1 MPLLLATGSAIEN
14 PRMTTRTPK
23 DTYAQPEYEEAHLA
37 TFAAP
42 KGYPIES
49 VLPPD
54 VKRETFEQALAEF
67 VDAVGK
73 DYVFIGDA
81 LSHYIDPYDIY
92 IDDSERRRMPSAA
105 VCPSSLEEAKQALK
119 VANKYGIPVWAF
131 SRGKNLGYGGPSAR
145 VNGSVAFDLHRMNRV
160 LEVSDDF
167 SYAVVEPGVSFKEL
181 GDYCSLHGKKV
192 WPSTPS
198 LGWGSVT
205 GNTLDR
211 GTGFGS
217 HSAHHQSIAGLEVL
231 LPDGD
236 VVRTGQFG
244 ITRSPSA
251 FLSKF
256 TFGPSIE
263 GLFLQ
268 SNLGIVTKLSI
279 WLTPQPPAF
288 MECTIGVPAFEDI
301 EPLVDVLGHLRQ
313 TGVIPNLVW
322 VMSLLEQLCMFGRRS
337 DYWQGEGPIP
347 PWKLEEIRKEKG
359 MNYWHGRWGLYGPKR
374 IIQAQFEEIKEIVAK
389 RVPQATLVGNFFEG
403 ENGELLDN
411 KAIPNDNG
419 SLLVG
424 IPSLWSLP
432 LVGWALPRGGG
443 GKAAHGDYAPII
455 PNSGKMVL
463 EWIRACRPH
472 YEAAGV
478 EPMVDFFMHERH
490 VIMVN
495 MFTFNQEDPDHR
507 NKIHKLYHNF
517 HAESKKRGYG
527 MYRAHV
533 NHMDLIAGLSDF
545 NNHAYNRF
553 IEKLKDAVDPNGI
566 LSPGKSGIW
575 PERYRHL
582 REGGAIPEKQ
592 ASHL

>member
-1 MPLLLATGSAIEN
+1 M
-14 PRMTTRTPK
+14 
-23 DTYAQPEYEEAHLA
+23 
-37 TFAAP
+37 
-42 KGYPIES
+42 
-49 VLPPD
+49 
-54 VKRETFEQALAEF
+54 
-67 VDAVGK
+67 
-73 DYVFIGDA
+73 
-81 LSHYIDPYDIY
+81 
-92 IDDSERRRMPSAA
+92 
-105 VCPSSLEEAKQALK
+105 
-119 VANKYGIPVWAF
+119 
-131 SRGKNLGYGGPSAR
+131 
-145 VNGSVAFDLHRMNRV
+145 
-160 LEVSDDF
+160 
-167 SYAVVEPGVSFKEL
+167 
-181 GDYCSLHGKKV
+181 
-192 WPSTPS
+192 
-198 LGWGSVT
+198 
-205 GNTLDR
+205 
-211 GTGFGS
+211 
-217 HSAHHQSIAGLEVL
+217 
-231 LPDGD
+231 
-236 VVRTGQFG
+236 RTGQFG

-359 MNYWHGRWGLYGPKR
+359 MSYWHGRWGLYGPKR

-389 RVPQATLVGNFFEG
+389 RVPQATLVGNFFQG

-533 NHMDLIAGLSDF
+533 NHM
-545 NNHAYNRF
+545 
-553 IEKLKDAVDPNGI
+553 
-566 LSPGKSGIW
+566 GKQSFQ
-575 PERYRHL
+575 RQVAL
-582 REGGAIPEKQ
+582 LLTLAT
-592 ASHL
+592 